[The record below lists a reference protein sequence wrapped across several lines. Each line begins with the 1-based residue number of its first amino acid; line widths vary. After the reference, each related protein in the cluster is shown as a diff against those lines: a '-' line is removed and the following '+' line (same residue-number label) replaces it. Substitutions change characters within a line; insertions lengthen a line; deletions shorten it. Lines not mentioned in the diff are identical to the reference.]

1 MKTTRREATAVL
13 ATLAASAAANA
24 DERPYEPQ
32 TFSARTFE
40 RLGLLA
46 DTILPRTDTPGAHE
60 AGVTRIVD
68 EDAAADAALQRRV
81 ENLASR
87 FAADGFFDGE
97 EPQRI
102 ALMADYMT
110 DPGER
115 GELFTFLKNLVVERY
130 YSTEIGLARELGYQG
145 NTFLASFP
153 GCQHDHELEEL
164 VHEQPV
170 LGEGA

>member
-1 MKTTRREATAVL
+1 MKTTRREATAAL

-24 DERPYEPQ
+24 PASAAEKPYEPQ
-32 TFSARTFE
+32 TLSARTFE

-46 DTILPRTDTPGAHE
+46 DTLLPATETPGAHE
-60 AGVTRIVD
+60 AGVTRMVD
-68 EDAAADAALQRRV
+68 EDAAEDKALGRRV
-81 ENLASR
+81 ENLVSR
-87 FAADGFFDGE
+87 FAVDGFFDGR

-153 GCQHDHELEEL
+153 GCQHDHEL
-164 VHEQPV
+164 
-170 LGEGA
+170 GEGA